1 MRRVARFL
9 IRLYPANWRARY
21 GEEFDA
27 LLEDSPPGLGSLFDL
42 MKGAIKMQMNVPSF
56 PKLAL
61 VLGVAGLLVGLGVS
75 FLVEPRYVSTS
86 VMTFESTPGST
97 LAVRDQFVACQSEVL
112 SRTSLASMITDPR
125 LDLYQKERQRR
136 PIEDVTEDMKR
147 NIQINAVDVPRGG
160 DGQYMAFEIRFAY
173 SDPNKMRAIV
183 QTLVT
188 KFMEANLFRQRVRA
202 NMNQRR
208 SSDQIARLEARIA
221 FLEKR
226 LGIPSAI
233 AMGSPAGATGGI
245 QLSVL
250 DSPSLPQ
257 AAIYPNRASFMATGL
272 AGGVGLALVVAV
284 FRRKSP
290 AIPFPAEAA

>member
-56 PKLAL
+56 PKVAL

-75 FLVEPRYVSTS
+75 FLVKPRYVSTS

-173 SDPNKMRAIV
+173 SDPNKGNYIV
-183 QTLVT
+183 
-188 KFMEANLFRQRVRA
+188 
-202 NMNQRR
+202 
-208 SSDQIARLEARIA
+208 
-221 FLEKR
+221 
-226 LGIPSAI
+226 G
-233 AMGSPAGATGGI
+233 
-245 QLSVL
+245 
-250 DSPSLPQ
+250 
-257 AAIYPNRASFMATGL
+257 
-272 AGGVGLALVVAV
+272 
-284 FRRKSP
+284 
-290 AIPFPAEAA
+290 